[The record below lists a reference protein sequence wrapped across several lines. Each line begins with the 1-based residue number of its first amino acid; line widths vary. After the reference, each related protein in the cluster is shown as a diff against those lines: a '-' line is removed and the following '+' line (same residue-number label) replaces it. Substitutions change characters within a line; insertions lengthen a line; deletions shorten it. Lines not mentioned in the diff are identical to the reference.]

1 MALLLFEQ
9 ILSLFLIMLLGFI
22 IVKTGHLK
30 STDSKVLTVLSVYVI
45 LPAVIIKSFQI
56 DLTPDIR
63 DGFLLATAAAVI
75 IMFILLGLAEICG
88 RIWHMNEVEKGSLI
102 YSNCANLI
110 IPLVVAVLG
119 EEWIIFSNAF
129 LCVQLVFTWTHGKS
143 LIGGDKGFAW
153 KKILTNINLI
163 AIFIGFV
170 MMLGR
175 IRLPHVVLATM
186 DSISA
191 LLGPLAML
199 TMGMLLG
206 GIDLKSVFTNKRI
219 YLITLLRL
227 VVFPL
232 ALLLAIKIFP
242 FEALVA
248 DGRTILY
255 ISFLAA
261 ITPSAAAVTQ
271 LSQLYDKDAEYSSA
285 INVVTTVFCV
295 LTMPLLTELYMM
307 L

>member
-1 MALLLFEQ
+1 
-9 ILSLFLIMLLGFI
+9 
-22 IVKTGHLK
+22 
-30 STDSKVLTVLSVYVI
+30 
-45 LPAVIIKSFQI
+45 
-56 DLTPDIR
+56 
-63 DGFLLATAAAVI
+63 
-75 IMFILLGLAEICG
+75 
-88 RIWHMNEVEKGSLI
+88 MNEVEKGSLI

-110 IPLVVAVLG
+110 IPLVIAILG
-119 EEWIIFSNAF
+119 EEWVIFSNAF

-163 AIFIGFV
+163 AIFIGLV
-170 MMLGR
+170 MMLCR

-232 ALLLAIKIFP
+232 VLLLAIKIFP
-242 FEALVA
+242 FESLVA